1 MPATPP
7 GHSHAKAQAL
17 QRRVAELGESNAA
30 LRADAEHQSRRST
43 SKIDRSAAEKIS
55 LEELVNILGERC
67 PWTQTIEAERMLDYL
82 ASEVV
87 EVRDE
92 LALLETGRRCGGSGS
107 ISSGAG
113 SRGGAAAALEAEFGD
128 VFFDVLL
135 LGNVLER
142 NLGTDTFSVSRAKQR
157 AVRKMQGR
165 CSYIWGDDVAHTAAD
180 CEAIFAQRKA
190 EQKACTPKAH
200 RPADVAL
207 LPSMSGGL
215 DSVVTSRDD
224 SGEGGSRKEG
234 ASISDTVFER
244 RDRASRD
251 GPADRIQF
259 I

>member
-1 MPATPP
+1 M
-7 GHSHAKAQAL
+7 
-17 QRRVAELGESNAA
+17 
-30 LRADAEHQSRRST
+30 
-43 SKIDRSAAEKIS
+43 
-55 LEELVNILGERC
+55 GERC

-142 NLGTDTFSVSRAKQR
+142 NLGTDTFSVSRAKHR
-157 AVRKMQGR
+157 AVHKMQGR
-165 CSYIWGDDVAHTAAD
+165 CSYIWGDDVAHTAAE
-180 CEAIFAQRKA
+180 CEAIFARRKA
-190 EQKACTPKAH
+190 EQKACTPKAD

-207 LPSMSGGL
+207 LPSMSGGA
-215 DSVVTSRDD
+215 DRVVTSRDD
-224 SGEGGSRKEG
+224 SGEGGAREEG
-234 ASISDTVFER
+234 AGISDTVFER
-244 RDRASRD
+244 CDRASRD
-251 GPADRIQF
+251 GTADRIQF